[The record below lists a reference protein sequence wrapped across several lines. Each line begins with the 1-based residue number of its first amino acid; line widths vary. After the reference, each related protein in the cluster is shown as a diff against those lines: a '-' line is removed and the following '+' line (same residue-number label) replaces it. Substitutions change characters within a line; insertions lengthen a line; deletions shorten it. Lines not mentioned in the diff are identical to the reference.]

1 MAEELLK
8 RMSGVQGW
16 TSSLTLAILGAAVI
30 LCTYIAQRSSARRQ
44 WVWTPIR
51 LSSIALVLRAILSA
65 AIPGGASRTGSLT
78 WLDLADLTF
87 GTSILLG
94 VVFAFREQPRPEEE
108 IRQEA
113 VVIEP
118 IEINEPGP
126 ESTVVAEVALVPDV
140 PAPAEVQE
148 SQLVMPVPAT
158 DMGAIFAE
166 SKEILVLVAD
176 GSEEIHDLVRAYLLS
191 TAYVPHFV
199 RTGTEA
205 ISKFKSGRYRIVLV
219 DIQLPVLDGTAVIG
233 MIREWEQT
241 NSQARTPMVAMIA
254 KTATEYAE
262 QGTLG
267 AGASSHVR
275 KPLSRAKLLQALEVC
290 RGQFLANKVTSVCS
304 TATEIT
310 EEMLPEIPAFLVGRL
325 REVDTLKREYFAQN
339 IPQILVIADE
349 IAEAGSTYGIPRL
362 VQIGRTLASAAS
374 EDDWN
379 GLADTIRDL
388 EFYLESL
395 QSSVP
400 ALPS

>member
-1 MAEELLK
+1 
-8 RMSGVQGW
+8 MSGVQGW
-16 TSSLTLAILGAAVI
+16 TSSLTLAILGAAII
-30 LCTYIAQRSSARRQ
+30 LCTYIAERSSASRQ

-51 LSSIALVLRAILSA
+51 LSSIILVLRAILSA
-65 AIPGGASRTGSLT
+65 AVPAGAARTGSLT
-78 WLDLADLTF
+78 WLDFADLAL
-87 GTSILLG
+87 GTLILVG
-94 VVFAFREQPRPEEE
+94 VVLAFREQPPAEEE
-108 IRQEA
+108 LRKEA
-113 VVIEP
+113 DAIQSAA
-118 IEINEPGP
+118 INEPGP
-126 ESTVVAEVALVPDV
+126 EPTAIAEVAPVTDV
-140 PAPAEVQE
+140 PAPAEVQD
-148 SQLVMPVPAT
+148 SQLVMPVLPT
-158 DMGAIFAE
+158 DMPAIFAE

-176 GSEEIHDLVRAYLLS
+176 GSEEVHDLVRAYLLG

-262 QGTLG
+262 QGALG
-267 AGASSHVR
+267 TGASSHVR

-304 TATEIT
+304 TAMEIT

-339 IPQILVIADE
+339 VPQISLIAAE

-379 GLADTIRDL
+379 GLADNIRDL

-400 ALPS
+400 ALP